1 MIAPP
6 IASID
11 TGLSALRPFAT
22 EAQVRVLDAVIAAG
36 GNKAA
41 AAKALGLARGTV
53 TNTIDAVRKKA
64 ARVDPT
70 THDYTGALP
79 PGYHLRGVSQQLDA
93 NGNIISQWVKSQV
106 DPAADRIAALLEAVE
121 GIADRLPIADVIEGP
136 AANDNGEVLCVY
148 PMGDPHVGM
157 YAWADEC
164 GASFDLDIA
173 EQQIVTAVDHLV
185 ALAPEGSD
193 ALVIN
198 VGDFFHSDHQ
208 GNTTRKSGHQLDVDT
223 RWARVLAV
231 GVRIMCRLVDR
242 ALQRHRTVKVVNAI
256 GNHDDHTSVVLSI
269 CLAHHYAA
277 NPRVAIDTSPA
288 KVHYHR
294 FGRCLIGVTHGDTI
308 KAAQL
313 GPIMATDK
321 AEDWGATVHR
331 YWYTGHVHHDSAKE
345 FPGVIVETFRT
356 LAPRDAWHAGQGYRS
371 GQDMRLDV
379 VHAQHGRTNRHIVG
393 IEQVRAAIAAGRA
406 A

>member
-1 MIAPP
+1 
-6 IASID
+6 
-11 TGLSALRPFAT
+11 
-22 EAQVRVLDAVIAAG
+22 
-36 GNKAA
+36 
-41 AAKALGLARGTV
+41 
-53 TNTIDAVRKKA
+53 
-64 ARVDPT
+64 
-70 THDYTGALP
+70 
-79 PGYHLRGVSQQLDA
+79 
-93 NGNIISQWVKSQV
+93 
-106 DPAADRIAALLEAVE
+106 
-121 GIADRLPIADVIEGP
+121 
-136 AANDNGEVLCVY
+136 
-148 PMGDPHVGM
+148 
-157 YAWADEC
+157 
-164 GASFDLDIA
+164 
-173 EQQIVTAVDHLV
+173 
-185 ALAPEGSD
+185 
-193 ALVIN
+193 
-198 VGDFFHSDHQ
+198 
-208 GNTTRKSGHQLDVDT
+208 
-223 RWARVLAV
+223 
-231 GVRIMCRLVDR
+231 MCRLVDR
-242 ALQRHRTVKVVNAI
+242 ALQRHRTVKVVNAV